1 MRNFPLST
9 LCMGQDTDSLKN
21 EPAAL
26 ALSWSRGLS
35 LKSRILAVNLF
46 VVALL
51 AGGLFFLDSYRSRLT
66 DDAMRDAG
74 NEAQLLALSLPLFNA
89 EERRDY
95 LERFTAANGSRVRL
109 YGDGGEKLFDSF
121 EAAEPT
127 YELQNPETEPI
138 EKKAAKLLDEIFDV
152 LVFAPG
158 FDTFREP
165 ANDNAAAWPELTQ
178 QADPARVTPATNVRL
193 APDATHII
201 SAGIPAINGNYSIL
215 LTKNAREIRLFV
227 RAERFKVAMF
237 FLLVLGI
244 AVLLSLFLARTIV
257 RPIKHLSRA
266 AVKVRLGRAQE
277 VHVPRIPSRRDE
289 IGLLARAL
297 SDMSVALRDRIYAT
311 EAFAADVAH
320 EVKNPLASLR
330 SALDGMDNVK
340 DEELRNQLMDVAKAD
355 VMRMDRLISDISE
368 ASRVD
373 AQLAKTS
380 FEEIDLG
387 DMIEQL
393 LQARERQQVG
403 KHSDSISGDDIS
415 GGEEWGGEQR
425 GVRIAFARPRRGVAV
440 VMGEDIRL
448 ERVLTNL
455 IDNAVSF
462 SPDNG
467 LVEISATRDNGMV
480 IVRVIDE
487 GPGVPE
493 SEREHIFRRFHSSRP
508 EREQFGEHS
517 GLGLAIARTI
527 TVGHRGEISVS
538 DREDGQSG
546 ACFEITLPSA
556 ESLSE

>member
-9 LCMGQDTDSLKN
+9 LYMGQDTDSLKN

-46 VVALL
+46 VVALII
-51 AGGLFFLDSYRSRLT
+51 GGLFFLDSYRSRLT

-74 NEAQLLALSLPLFNA
+74 NEAQLLALSLPMFDA
-89 EERRDY
+89 RERRDY
-95 LERFTAANGSRVRL
+95 LLRFTAVNDSRVRL
-109 YGDGGEKLFDSF
+109 YGDSGEKLFDSF
-121 EAAEPT
+121 AIAPPT
-127 YELQNPETEPI
+127 YTLQNPKTEPI
-138 EKKAAKLLDEIFDV
+138 EKKAAKLLDKIFDV
-152 LVFAPG
+152 LVFAPRL
-158 FDTFREP
+158 DTFKEP
-165 ANDNAAAWPELTQ
+165 AADTAAAWPELTQ
-178 QADPARVTPATNVRL
+178 QANPRRVTPATDVRL
-193 APDATHII
+193 APDATHMI

-320 EVKNPLASLR
+320 EGRSRHASLR

-340 DEELRNQLMDVAKAD
+340 DDKLRAQLMDVAKAD
-355 VMRMDRLISDISE
+355 VKRMDRLISDISE

-393 LQARERQQVG
+393 LQARERRGEPLHNDQP
-403 KHSDSISGDDIS
+403 DD
-415 GGEEWGGEQR
+415 GAWGGEQR

-440 VMGEDIRL
+440 IMGEDIRM

-467 LVEISATRDNGMV
+467 LVEILATRDNGMV

-546 ACFEITLPSA
+546 ACFEISLPSA